1 MKKIL
6 LILLVFISLDSFAQI
21 RVKENT
27 FRKTKKTRA
36 VKKEFIYSH
45 DKDYALIKIST
56 ENIQNVLKPDFEFR
70 TFDRLDIDKEVKK
83 KTIEISLDENTE
95 SFVLSHPLY
104 GNLEYVLP
112 EKLSSRCIY
121 EMAIVSDED
130 VLDTLRNVVTIV
142 SYPVKANVFIDDEY
156 KGSTPLT
163 IEDLF
168 TGKYDVRIEKADYI
182 SKDTA
187 FFIARNDTLSL
198 IDTLIHVTDYAN
210 GQFKLGMGY
219 YNDSMSMQNYEKAM
233 EYFQVAAE
241 YGHIEAM
248 YYIGDCY
255 YWGRGVEQDYEQSI
269 ECYKK
274 SATLGH
280 SASQNVLAKCYYD
293 GIGVEEDKSMAVK
306 WYIKAAEQGVVDA
319 QYILADCYYYGIGV
333 NGD

>member
-1 MKKIL
+1 MKRIL

-27 FRKTKKTRA
+27 FRKTKKTRT

-56 ENIQNVLKPDFEFR
+56 ENIQDVLKPDFEFR

-248 YYIGDCY
+248 YYIGDC
-255 YWGRGVEQDYEQSI
+255 
-269 ECYKK
+269 
-274 SATLGH
+274 
-280 SASQNVLAKCYYD
+280 
-293 GIGVEEDKSMAVK
+293 
-306 WYIKAAEQGVVDA
+306 
-319 QYILADCYYYGIGV
+319 
-333 NGD
+333 